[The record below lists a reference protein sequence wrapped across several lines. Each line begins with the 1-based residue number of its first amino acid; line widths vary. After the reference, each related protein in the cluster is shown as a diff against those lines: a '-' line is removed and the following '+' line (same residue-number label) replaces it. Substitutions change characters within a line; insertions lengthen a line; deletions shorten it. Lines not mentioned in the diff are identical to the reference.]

1 LETIPD
7 PGTSLRVNDYSI
19 DILQT
24 GDNAVKTVR
33 LKPITGTATSAS
45 ESRV

>member
-1 LETIPD
+1 
-7 PGTSLRVNDYSI
+7 VNDYSI

-33 LKPITGTATSAS
+33 LKPILPQAAATPATS
-45 ESRV
+45 ERRG